1 MRWTAPSRLSL
12 PSNNVPA
19 GQSCPAGLSSPVEDE
34 SALKKP
40 PFPCWLWLNV
50 LGLDAPLVAVA
61 WQFFFAGA
69 FRLKIPISNYL
80 VLGLIVWVIY
90 SADRLFDA
98 RRLGAPETASARHR
112 FYRDRFWIMLP
123 LTAIGLILSVVAVL
137 MVLPGTLLYC
147 GAVVFLFVIVY
158 FIHRLWVEGPM
169 LAVVP
174 KEIFSGMV
182 FAIGATLTGYA
193 WSNDIPDALY
203 SPEVLWFGGLC
214 SLNCM
219 AISVWERNAD
229 AGNDGN
235 ALPQVF
241 PAIVRYFPFLAW
253 GFTLAVAAFALVQ
266 VNSMMFPIFLAV
278 ASGGGLLALLA
289 SFEKR
294 MPPALLRVSADAAV
308 LLPALVYLPLLPWDS
323 TF

>member
-1 MRWTAPSRLSL
+1 
-12 PSNNVPA
+12 VPA
-19 GQSCPAGLSSPVEDE
+19 GQACPAGLISPVKDE
-34 SALKKP
+34 SALRKP
-40 PFPCWLWLNV
+40 QLPCWLWLNV
-50 LGLDAPLVAVA
+50 LGLDAPLVAIA

-69 FRLKIPISNYL
+69 FRLKIPTSNYL

-90 SADRLFDA
+90 SADRLLDA
-98 RRLGAPETASARHR
+98 RRLGAPQAASARHR
-112 FYRDRFWIMLP
+112 FYRDWFWIMLP
-123 LTAIGLILSVVAVL
+123 LTVIGLLLAVVAVL
-137 MVLPGTLLYC
+137 MVLPEILLHC

-158 FIHRLWVEGPM
+158 FIHRLWVQGPM
-169 LAVVP
+169 LVVVP

-182 FAIGATLTGYA
+182 FAIGTTLTGYA

-235 ALPQVF
+235 ALPQVWPAVVGFF
-241 PAIVRYFPFLAW
+241 PVLAW
-253 GFTLAVAAFALVQ
+253 GFTVSGAVFAFLQAESV
-266 VNSMMFPIFLAV
+266 MFPVFLAV

-289 SFEKR
+289 STAER
-294 MPPALLRVSADAAV
+294 IPPALLRVAADVAV
-308 LLPALVYLPLLPWDS
+308 ILPALVYLPLLPWDS
-323 TF
+323 TV

>member
-1 MRWTAPSRLSL
+1 
-12 PSNNVPA
+12 
-19 GQSCPAGLSSPVEDE
+19 
-34 SALKKP
+34 
-40 PFPCWLWLNV
+40 V

-61 WQFFFAGA
+61 WQFFFAKA
-69 FRLKIPISNYL
+69 FQLKIPTSNYL

-90 SADRLFDA
+90 SADRLLDA
-98 RRLGAPETASARHR
+98 RRLGAPEVASARHR

-123 LTAIGLILSVVAVL
+123 LTVIGLMLAVVAVL
-137 MVLPGTLLYC
+137 MVLPEALLYC
-147 GAVVFLFVIVY
+147 GVVVFLFVIVY

-169 LAVVP
+169 LVVIP

-182 FAIGATLTGYA
+182 FAIGTTLTGYA

-235 ALPQVF
+235 ALPQVWPVVVRFF
-241 PAIVRYFPFLAW
+241 PVCAW
-253 GFTLAVAAFALVQ
+253 GFTLTGVAFAFIHTDTV
-266 VNSMMFPIFLAV
+266 MFPILLAV

-289 SFEKR
+289 SVAGR
-294 MPPALLRVSADAAV
+294 ISPAVLRVGADVAV
-308 LLPALVYLPLLPWDS
+308 IFPVLVYLPLVPWDS
-323 TF
+323 TS

>member
-1 MRWTAPSRLSL
+1 MHWTVPFRRLCPL
-12 PSNNVPA
+12 HDVPA
-19 GQSCPAGLSSPVEDE
+19 GQSRPAGLSSPVEDV
-34 SALKKP
+34 SALRKP
-40 PFPCWLWLNV
+40 QLPCWLWLNV

-61 WQFFFAGA
+61 WQFFFAEA
-69 FRLKIPISNYL
+69 FQLNIPASNYL

-90 SADRLFDA
+90 SADRLLDA

-112 FYRDRFWIMLP
+112 FYRDRFQIMLP
-123 LTAIGLILSVVAVL
+123 LTVLGFMLAVVAVL
-137 MVLPGTLLYC
+137 MVLPETLLHC

-169 LAVVP
+169 LVVVP

-182 FAIGATLTGYA
+182 FAIGTTLTGYA

-241 PAIVRYFPFLAW
+241 PVVVRFFPALAW
-253 GFTLAVAAFALVQ
+253 GFTATVAVFAFMQAEHV
-266 VNSMMFPIFLAV
+266 MFPVFLAV
-278 ASGGGLLALLA
+278 ATGGGLLAFLA
-289 SFEKR
+289 SAASR
-294 MPPALLRVSADAAV
+294 ISPVLLRVAADIAV
-308 LLPALVYLPLLPWDS
+308 ILPALVYLPLLPWDS
-323 TF
+323 TI